1 MSNLAKSL
9 LIAITALFLCSLF
22 IEPAG
27 HAQTVYIRRSG
38 TPTPTPT
45 PFWSASVSN
54 VTTSDTSVVSS
65 NASDQGYANSAVS
78 ISSGGTGYF
87 QFDATSTL
95 PNYFAVQLRPAAG
108 APYTTST
115 GSEMWI
121 QVESS
126 GFIQFNDPGY
136 SGNTAYNSSN
146 VIRIGFDG
154 SNHMR
159 VWKDGVVQYTTSGT
173 YTTAN
178 YILWIYHSYSD
189 PVGTGLENMSVVP

>member
-1 MSNLAKSL
+1 MPG
-9 LIAITALFLCSLF
+9 IAQMFAAIKKVVA
-22 IEPAG
+22 AG
-27 HAQTVYIRRSG
+27 LTWTS
-38 TPTPTPT
+38 T
-45 PFWSASVSN
+45 SN
-54 VTTSDTSVVSS
+54 VTTTGTSIVSS
-65 NASDQGYANSAVS
+65 NASDQGYGNTTDT

-95 PNYFAVQLRPAAG
+95 PNYFVVQLRPASG

-136 SGNTAYNSSN
+136 AGNMAYNATD

-159 VWKDGVVQYTTSGT
+159 VWKNGSTQYTTSGT
-173 YTTAN
+173 YTTAD
-178 YILWIYHSYSD
+178 YILWVYHGWSD
-189 PVGTGLENMSVVP
+189 TVGTGLENMSKVA